1 MGGAEQG
8 TQQGIIREP
17 GRRRNSRAPY
27 RVEIM
32 DVVNDSE
39 IESIV
44 VMPCRQVG
52 KNEIINNIL
61 GYYEDIDPCPIL
73 LIEPTLEL
81 AEDYSKRCIA
91 PLVRDTKV
99 LKEKISDSKSRD
111 SNNTILSKNY
121 PSGSL
126 ALVGANSAIGLASK
140 PIRIVIADEI
150 DSFPLSAGVEGD
162 PLELAE
168 KRTITYPNRKK
179 IKVSTPTI
187 KGVSRVEEKYIK
199 GTWERWKKE
208 CPHCGAFVYINI
220 QGIKYQY
227 ERDDKGNFAV

>member
-1 MGGAEQG
+1 MQICLCVMTMENKTIALFQEVVGLFAPPLDVKVSQWAEQN
-8 TQQGIIREP
+8 RVFSRESSAEP
-17 GRRRNSRAPY
+17 GKWRNNRAPY
-27 RVEIM
+27 QVEIM
-32 DVVNDSE
+32 GVVNDSE

-44 VMPCRQVG
+44 VMSCSQVG

-61 GYYEDIDPCPIL
+61 GNYKDIDPCPIL

-91 PLVRDTKV
+91 PLVRDTRV

-168 KRTITYPNRKK
+168 KRTTTYPNARK
-179 IKVSTPTI
+179 
-187 KGVSRVEEKYIK
+187 
-199 GTWERWKKE
+199 
-208 CPHCGAFVYINI
+208 
-220 QGIKYQY
+220 
-227 ERDDKGNFAV
+227 